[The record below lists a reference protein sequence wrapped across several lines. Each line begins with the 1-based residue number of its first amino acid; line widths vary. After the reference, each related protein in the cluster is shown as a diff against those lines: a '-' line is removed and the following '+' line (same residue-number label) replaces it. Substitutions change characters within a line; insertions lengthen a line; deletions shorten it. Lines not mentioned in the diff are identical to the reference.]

1 MSWQCKYFGAIFYGT
16 LRERYIELSTMI
28 PFSKIPHL
36 MIIYGVGFIF
46 VFFLLFFLNRHA
58 YRKRYWL
65 SLNAREI
72 LETQSTYR
80 RYFAFGCVG
89 LLSIAIA
96 WISILLKFSVGAIL
110 AGVVYN
116 LIWVIVIFE
125 GRKLKRE
132 ILILENDLQTDNLD
146 FSNDVE

>member
-1 MSWQCKYFGAIFYGT
+1 
-16 LRERYIELSTMI
+16 
-28 PFSKIPHL
+28 
-36 MIIYGVGFIF
+36 
-46 VFFLLFFLNRHA
+46 
-58 YRKRYWL
+58 
-65 SLNAREI
+65 LNAREI